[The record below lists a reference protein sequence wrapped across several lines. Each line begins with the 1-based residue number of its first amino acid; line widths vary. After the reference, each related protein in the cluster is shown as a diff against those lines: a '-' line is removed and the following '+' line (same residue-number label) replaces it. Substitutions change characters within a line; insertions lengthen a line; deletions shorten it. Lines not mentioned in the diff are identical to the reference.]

1 MLTRQGKVILV
12 LVFDRVHQARESRP
26 VFGVMPRIKLAL
38 RLHNVVYLTTIIWKG
53 DETEIMTS
61 LTVAEA
67 SGLIAAGV
75 FILQL
80 LLPLSLPLIL
90 IAFLTDENSIISW
103 CVTSICL
110 CPTFN

>member
-1 MLTRQGKVILV
+1 M
-12 LVFDRVHQARESRP
+12 A
-26 VFGVMPRIKLAL
+26 
-38 RLHNVVYLTTIIWKG
+38 
-53 DETEIMTS
+53 S

-90 IAFLTDENSIISW
+90 IAFLSDENSIISW
-103 CVTSICL
+103 YANGHL
-110 CPTFN
+110 PCPTLN

>member
-1 MLTRQGKVILV
+1 
-12 LVFDRVHQARESRP
+12 
-26 VFGVMPRIKLAL
+26 
-38 RLHNVVYLTTIIWKG
+38 
-53 DETEIMTS
+53 MTS
-61 LTVAEA
+61 LTVAEV

-103 CVTSICL
+103 YVAHHQSSAIFSL
-110 CPTFN
+110 I